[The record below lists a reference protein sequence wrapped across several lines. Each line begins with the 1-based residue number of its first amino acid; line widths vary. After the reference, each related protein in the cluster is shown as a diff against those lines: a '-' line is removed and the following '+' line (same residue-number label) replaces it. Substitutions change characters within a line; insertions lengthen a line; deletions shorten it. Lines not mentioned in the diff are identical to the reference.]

1 MDICLPATS
10 KNGAPATGA
19 VHTNAHRWCLRT
31 DSERPMPMPPAAN
44 YQLIRI
50 LWAPGLLALFTSATR
65 DCRGV
70 PGMLSFPLPDC
81 SWGLPFACLLGIW
94 RWHDTCP
101 VFLWICLSFSSSF
114 TDVFLQ
120 LEWTHV
126 GLCTMDSLIYSLT
139 CLLFMESL
147 VTSLASV
154 SLYSWHYLCADVIET
169 FHFASF

>member
-1 MDICLPATS
+1 MGCQPQGLCTQMHIDDASEQTQKGQCPCPQQQTTS
-10 KNGAPATGA
+10 SSASSGHLACWP
-19 VHTNAHRWCLRT
+19 CSLQPLRT
-31 DSERPMPMPPAAN
+31 VEECPA
-44 YQLIRI
+44 
-50 LWAPGLLALFTSATR
+50 
-65 DCRGV
+65 CCH
-70 PGMLSFPLPDC
+70 FPLPDC